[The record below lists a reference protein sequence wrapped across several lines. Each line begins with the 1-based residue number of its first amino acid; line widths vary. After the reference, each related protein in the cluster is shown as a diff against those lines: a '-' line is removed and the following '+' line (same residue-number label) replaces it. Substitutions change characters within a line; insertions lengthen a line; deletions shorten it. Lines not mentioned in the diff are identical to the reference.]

1 MERCVLPIRRRRAR
15 WWWLHLGTP
24 PPFSRFWWGPA
35 GDTTSLV
42 KHVRPVF
49 QALVPKAMCAG
60 WCLCPWVCLLL
71 CGAKSLIFIAS
82 IALNRPGIHVVV
94 VTFSAQTALIREVL
108 AAAFSPDV
116 GRAIVVRGSDGTWQY
131 EGRGCVGGKQAHIAS
146 AYEELNMK
154 RSSGCAQA
162 GALVTRRS
170 TLLIDD
176 EIENVEAALRADTNA
191 VLFNYKEPE
200 VSFVQSLLTLPD
212 GR

>member
-1 MERCVLPIRRRRAR
+1 MNAWSDEAISIVVDRLQE
-15 WWWLHLGTP
+15 
-24 PPFSRFWWGPA
+24 SRINCLAVDFDNTLISKHTASKWK
-35 GDTTSLV
+35 GDPSSLV

-49 QALVPKAMCAG
+49 QALVPKAISA
-60 WCLCPWVCLLL
+60 
-71 CGAKSLIFIAS
+71 
-82 IALNRPGIHVVV
+82 GIHVVV
-94 VTFSAQTALIREVL
+94 VTFSAQTVLIREVL

-116 GRAIVVRGSDGTWQY
+116 GRHIVVRGSDGTWQY

-154 RSSGCAQA
+154 RNSSGTQA

-176 EIENVEAALRADTNA
+176 EMENVEAALKADTNA
-191 VLFNYKEPE
+191 VLFNYKESE
-200 VSFVQSLLTLPD
+200 VSFIQSLLTLPD